1 MPIPGNDV
9 HRQLI
14 QAHSETQH
22 ELEMVRGEIAAAGA
36 ELEQLSSTRGDSL
49 LQLAQ
54 HYLPELSAEA
64 VARTLPDIRVWVR
77 ELLQRMQAHVE
88 RLDSDIRELDR
99 QRQQGEAE
107 LAEVTAELDRAE
119 DHQEQI
125 ARQVSEKLT
134 SDPEFSTLSNQAGQ
148 AEAALQRSEANLAEI
163 EQDSLRKLPG
173 YENSALFMYLW
184 KRKFGTPE
192 YASRGI
198 TRSTDQWLAR
208 YIGYRDAHKGYE
220 FLKTTPGHMRGLI
233 AEDRQALGVVMD
245 ELERRRDA
253 VAEELGLPAILEE
266 IKGLTARRAE
276 QVERLAVLDQQSQE
290 VQAER
295 TRIGDTR
302 GQYYQEAIK
311 QFHHL
316 LDRAEHRELA
326 ERARSTPSVE
336 DDRIVTRLEGLTD
349 EMQQASVQVR
359 QRQEVVANLTRHLQ
373 SIGMLINRYRSAGF
387 DSSRAQ
393 FNVHLDVL
401 SDLRAVRDGQGDYEE
416 VWQRLRKSQRWGA
429 NMLEQA
435 TAVAAHPMTQ
445 ILVHAMIEVAGAA
458 LQSQVRQAG
467 ERRGSSR
474 PPMVLRPPRPPRSIG
489 GGGNGGG
496 FKNRGGF

>member
-9 HRQLI
+9 HQQLI

-22 ELEMVRGEIAAAGA
+22 ELELVRGEIAAAGA

-54 HYLPELSAEA
+54 HYLPELSADA
-64 VARTLPDIRVWVR
+64 VARTLPDIRAWVR
-77 ELLQRMQAHVE
+77 ELLQRMQSHVE
-88 RLDSDIRELDR
+88 RLDAEIRELDR
-99 QRQQGEAE
+99 QRQLGEAE
-107 LAEVTAELDRAE
+107 LAGVTAELDRAE

-125 ARQVSEKLT
+125 AKRVSDKLA
-134 SDPEFSTLSNQAGQ
+134 SDPEFSALSNRAGQ

-173 YENSALFMYLW
+173 YENSSLFMYLW

-192 YASRGI
+192 YASRGF

-208 YIGYRDAHKGYE
+208 YIGYREACKSYE

-233 AEDRQALGVVMD
+233 AEDRQALGIVMD

-253 VAEELGLPAILEE
+253 VAEEHGLPAILDGV
-266 IKGLTARRAE
+266 KSLSARRG
-276 QVERLAVLDQQSQE
+276 ERLEHLEVLDNQSQE
-290 VQAER
+290 LQAER

-302 GQYYQEAIK
+302 GPYYQEAIK
-311 QFHHL
+311 RFHNL
-316 LDRAEHRELA
+316 LDQAEHRELA

-336 DDRIVTRLEGLTD
+336 DDWIVSRLEGLT
-349 EMQQASVQVR
+349 EEIRQASGQVR
-359 QRQEVVANLTRHLQ
+359 QRQELVANLTRHLQ
-373 SIGMLINRYRSAGF
+373 NIGTLINRYRSAGF

-401 SDLRAVRDGQGDYEE
+401 SELRAIREGQGDYEAF
-416 VWQRLRKSQRWGA
+416 WQRLRRSHRWGPS
-429 NMLEQA
+429 MLDQA
-435 TAVAAHPMTQ
+435 TQVAAHPMTQ
-445 ILVHAMIEVAGAA
+445 ILMHAMVEAAGAA

-467 ERRGSSR
+467 ERRGDSR
-474 PPMVLRPPRPPRSIG
+474 PPLVLRPPRPPRSSG
-489 GGGNGGG
+489 GGRASGG